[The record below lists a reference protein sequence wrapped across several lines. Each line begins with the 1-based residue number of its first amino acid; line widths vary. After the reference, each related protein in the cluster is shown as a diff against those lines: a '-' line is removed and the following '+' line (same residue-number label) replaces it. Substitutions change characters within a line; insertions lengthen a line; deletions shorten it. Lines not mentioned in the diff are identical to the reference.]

1 MKRIERFL
9 ALRSADRWL
18 FLQAVIALP
27 FVRAALRVL
36 GFRRCHGGLRWL
48 TPARIRPAADP
59 PVLDDVARLAQLV
72 RAAAQ
77 HGMMNRNCL
86 TESLAI
92 WWLLRRRGLDS
103 DIRIG
108 VRKEGGGLDAH
119 AWVEWAGMSLDEHR
133 EVSRSFRTL
142 VRPMAS

>member
-1 MKRIERFL
+1 VTRIERFL

-18 FLQAVIALP
+18 FLQAAMAVP
-27 FVRAALRVL
+27 FVRMALRVF
-36 GFRRCHGGLRWL
+36 GFRRCHAALSWL
-48 TPARIRPAADP
+48 TPGRMPPASDP
-59 PVLDDVARLAQLV
+59 LALDDVARLARLV
-72 RAAAQ
+72 RAAAR
-77 HGMMNRNCL
+77 HGMLNRNCL
-86 TESLAI
+86 TESLAM

-133 EVSRSFRTL
+133 ELSRSFRPL
-142 VRPMAS
+142 VRPTAS